1 MIAAVA
7 FGLAYLMLV
16 RVLSR
21 PALLARTDAAKD
33 VEIRSWPPLRRRP
46 QNPELRPS
54 DRFPSAT
61 HGFLSL
67 PSVMPQASPAGGDPP
82 VPPVPPG

>member
-1 MIAAVA
+1 VA
-7 FGLAYLMLV
+7 FRLIYLMLA
-16 RVLSR
+16 RVLGWLV
-21 PALLARTDAAKD
+21 LLARSDAAKD

-54 DRFPSAT
+54 DRFPSTT